1 MRKLVIGL
9 GIILVIAMAMPAM
22 AGQSYSVTGDGWYY
36 ASGTNWQEF
45 IGFTAQRNGKLTVS
59 GDWGM
64 LETRHGYGTLSGPVT
79 GLTVTGNKA
88 VIGGVIAHAIET
100 PELEGKNICW
110 VVVDNATGRGRIIRD
125 QISDVFIEP
134 ISYCEKRPLTLN
146 YLQYGNIVVNSFK
159 TVTDL

>member
-9 GIILVIAMAMPAM
+9 GIILVIVMAMPAM
-22 AGQSYSVTGDGWYY
+22 AGPVYSVTGEGWYY

-45 IGFTAQRNGKLTVS
+45 IGFTAQQNGKLTVS

-64 LETRHGYGTLSGPVT
+64 LEEAHGYGTLSGPVT

-88 VIGGVIAHAIET
+88 IIGGIIAHAIET
-100 PELEGKNICW
+100 PSLEGKNICW
-110 VVVDNATGRGRIIRD
+110 VVVDNKKGRGRMIRD

-134 ISYCEKRPLTLN
+134 ISYCEKKHLSLN
-146 YLQYGNIVVNSFK
+146 YLQYGNIVVNKFK
-159 TVTDL
+159 KVIDL